1 MESLSHEKFKTK
13 DMTEKHLLNDLNQ
26 MTEQTHITLLEVFL
40 HVLEVFLHCLKFFLH
55 VFTRASKI
63 QYLPK
68 CVMYDTGKAVA
79 GIQFAV
85 LDHKRKI
92 NKQKVYTNLCKYKLD
107 RNHYSLHETQLFW
120 S

>member
-26 MTEQTHITLLEVFL
+26 MTKQTHITLLEVL
-40 HVLEVFLHCLKFFLH
+40 H
-55 VFTRASKI
+55 ASKI
-63 QYLPK
+63 QYLLK
-68 CVMYDTGKAVA
+68 SVFYGTGKTVA
-79 GIQFAV
+79 RIQLAV
-85 LDHKRKI
+85 LDHKKNI
-92 NKQKVYTNLCKYKLD
+92 KKQKVYTNLCKYKLD

>member
-26 MTEQTHITLLEVFL
+26 MTEQTHITLLEVL
-40 HVLEVFLHCLKFFLH
+40 H
-55 VFTRASKI
+55 ASKI
-63 QYLPK
+63 QYLLK
-68 CVMYDTGKAVA
+68 SVFYGTGKTVA
-79 GIQFAV
+79 RIQLAV
-85 LDHKRKI
+85 LDHEKNIK
-92 NKQKVYTNLCKYKLD
+92 KQKVYTNLCKYKLD

>member
-26 MTEQTHITLLEVFL
+26 MTKQTHITLLEVL
-40 HVLEVFLHCLKFFLH
+40 H
-55 VFTRASKI
+55 ASKI

-68 CVMYDTGKAVA
+68 CVFYGTGKAVA

-85 LDHKRKI
+85 LHHKRKI
-92 NKQKVYTNLCKYKLD
+92 KKQKVYTNLCKYKLD